1 METRVQIRL
10 FGGFDVLAGKP
21 LDFPTRKTRLL
32 FAYLSMYAGE
42 AVVRERLKGLL
53 WSDRSEA
60 QAAGSLRRALADI
73 RKLLADAG
81 GEHLLRTTA
90 STAAV
95 VADAVEVDAVG
106 FLCSLAY
113 PNEEG
118 MRQSALDY
126 RGDLLA
132 GLTSPDPAF
141 AAWLQVERE
150 RFRTMAI
157 NLCEQLAAV
166 SSSKSGLDAAEALAA
181 RLVAQDPLREEA
193 HRALIICFQRTGR
206 KTAATRQYA
215 LCRDALAAGL
225 GTAPE
230 ERTTRLAEDAGAA
243 PEPMFDDTTRSRAA
257 LRYSAP
263 SKRTESD
270 LPSIAVL
277 PLTNMSGDP
286 KQDYFSDGLTEDI
299 ITELARFSSLSVI
312 ARNST
317 FVYRDRAVNLI
328 EVGRELGAQYI
339 LEGSVRKAGE
349 RIRLTAQL
357 IDADDGRHVWADRYD
372 RVLEDIFEIQDE
384 LVHAIVAVLP
394 GKIEATQRKRALR
407 KPAENMAAYDLYLKA
422 LEHERSYD
430 RESIVRG
437 RQALEQAV
445 ALDPD
450 FARAH
455 ALLAYF
461 TFAEQWF
468 ENVIDDAAL
477 ERAVALGQRAVEL
490 DPNDNDCCAKLGT
503 AYLSKCDYGQ
513 ARHYL
518 ERALDMNPHDSWV
531 WSHYAWLLTTV
542 GEHEKSL
549 GFMERREAVDPHPPN
564 WHWETRG
571 ISEYS
576 IGRYREAAVTFGRI
590 AGSGHW
596 IHGLMAACY
605 GQLGRPEDAREQW
618 AHMMTQHPDTTLESV
633 FATDSNMM
641 QRAEDVE
648 HWLDGLRKAAIID

>member
-1 METRVQIRL
+1 METKVQIRL
-10 FGGFDVLAGKP
+10 FGGFDVLADKP
-21 LDFPTRKTRLL
+21 LEFPTRKTRLL
-32 FAYLSMYAGE
+32 LAYLSMYAGE
-42 AVVRERLKGLL
+42 TVPRDRLKGLF

-60 QAAGSLRRALADI
+60 QAAGSLRRALADV

-95 VADAVEVDAVG
+95 VADAVEVDAVR

-118 MRQSALDY
+118 MRQAALNY
-126 RGDLLA
+126 KGDLLA

-141 AAWLQVERE
+141 AGWLQVERE

-166 SSSKSGLDAAEALAA
+166 SSIK
-181 RLVAQDPLREEA
+181 
-193 HRALIICFQRTGR
+193 
-206 KTAATRQYA
+206 
-215 LCRDALAAGL
+215 
-225 GTAPE
+225 
-230 ERTTRLAEDAGAA
+230 
-243 PEPMFDDTTRSRAA
+243 TRSRRSRSARRPACGAGSVARRSSPGADHLFSADRAEDGGGPAICA
-257 LRYSAP
+257 LQGCACGWPRHRARRADHSACGRCRRRARANVRRRHAVRMQQPRDAAP
-263 SKRTESD
+263 SKRTESE

-286 KQDYFSDGLTEDI
+286 GQDYFSDGLTEDI

-317 FVYRDRAVNLI
+317 FVYRDRAVNLV
-328 EVGRELGAQYI
+328 EVGRELGAHYI

-407 KPAENMAAYDLYLKA
+407 KPAESMAAYDHYLKA

-437 RQALEQAV
+437 RQALEKAV
-445 ALDPD
+445 ALDPG

-468 ENVIDDAAL
+468 ENVIDEAAL
-477 ERAVALGQRAVEL
+477 ERAVAFGQRAVEL
-490 DPNDNDCCAKLGT
+490 DPNDNDCYAKLGT

-549 GFMERREAVDPHPPN
+549 EFMDRREAVDPHPPN

-571 ISEYS
+571 IYRVLAWPLPGG
-576 IGRYREAAVTFGRI
+576 GRD
-590 AGSGHW
+590 
-596 IHGLMAACY
+596 L
-605 GQLGRPEDAREQW
+605 RPDRRQRPLDPW
-618 AHMMTQHPDTTLESV
+618 AHGRLLRPAWPPRRRPRAMDPHDDATAGHNARKRVRARQQH
-633 FATDSNMM
+633 
-641 QRAEDVE
+641 
-648 HWLDGLRKAAIID
+648 DGAGRRC